1 MAGRAGCTPRRG
13 LHVFILGAYQ
23 NAVREVRAKKDADE
37 IRLIATEVLRNP
49 YRKP

>member
-1 MAGRAGCTPRRG
+1 MHAPPRATCTY
-13 LHVFILGAYQ
+13 FKAYQ

-37 IRLIATEVLRNP
+37 IRMIATEVLRNP